1 MQNAGLDEAQ
11 AGIKIAGRNI
21 NNLRYADDTTL
32 MAESEEQLRSLLIKV
47 KEESEKVGLK
57 LNIQKMKIMASC
69 HITSWQID
77 EGTMEIVT
85 DFFSWAQKSL
95 HMVNCSHEI
104 KRYLL
109 LGRKAMTNLSSVTQS
124 CLTLCDSMD
133 CSTPRP
139 PSPSPTPGVYSD
151 SCPLSR

>member
-1 MQNAGLDEAQ
+1 
-11 AGIKIAGRNI
+11 
-21 NNLRYADDTTL
+21 
-32 MAESEEQLRSLLIKV
+32 
-47 KEESEKVGLK
+47 
-57 LNIQKMKIMASC
+57 MKIMASC

-151 SCPLSR
+151 SCPLSRWCHPTISSSVMPFSHLQSLTASGSFQMIQFFATGSQSVEVSASASVLPINIQD